1 MTEQNK
7 FCGTSFHLILL
18 SIIFVGMKPRDP
30 QKIERIHQATLV
42 LVSEIG
48 LAGLTMS
55 KIAKAAKLGMG
66 TIYTYFNSKEEVLN
80 ALYQSLK
87 IKHAE
92 KVYANFDK
100 NQSFLP
106 NYRAIFKSFFQN
118 AYHKE
123 AEYFFLEQ
131 CRAAPFLT
139 LDSIVLEEAAFAPM
153 NSLLDEGKAQKI
165 VKNMDNGL
173 LIGYMMG
180 GVQGLITQLRRN
192 NTPLTNAI
200 IEDALTL
207 SLNSIKV

>member
-1 MTEQNK
+1 
-7 FCGTSFHLILL
+7 
-18 SIIFVGMKPRDP
+18 MKPRDP
-30 QKIERIHQATLV
+30 QKIDRIHQATLA

-66 TIYTYFNSKEEVLN
+66 TIYTYFNSKEEILN

-87 IKHAE
+87 RKHAE
-92 KVYANFDK
+92 EVYANFDK
-100 NQSFLP
+100 KQSFLP

-118 AYHKE
+118 VYHKE

-153 NSLLDEGKAQKI
+153 NSLLDEGKARKI
-165 VKNMDNGL
+165 VKDMDNGL

-180 GVQGLITQLRRN
+180 GVQGLITQLRRH
-192 NTPLTNAI
+192 NTPLTDAI
-200 IEDALTL
+200 IEDALML
-207 SLNSIKV
+207 SLNSIKA